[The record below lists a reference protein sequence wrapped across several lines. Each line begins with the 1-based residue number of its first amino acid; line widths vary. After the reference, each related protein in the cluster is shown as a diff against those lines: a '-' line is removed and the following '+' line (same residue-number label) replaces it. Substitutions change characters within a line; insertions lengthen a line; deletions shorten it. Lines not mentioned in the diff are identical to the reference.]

1 MSNTKLITD
10 YTTGSVPKSLL
21 RFSLPFMLSN
31 ALQVVYSLV
40 DMLVVGQVLGTNAVA
55 GVTNGSTVVMFMT
68 MVGLGFSNGGQ
79 IYIAQLIGAGR
90 KKELNNAIGTLFT
103 LVLGLAVILTGI
115 GVAIGIPVLNLL
127 KTPTEAYN
135 HAWDYLLICTLGNV
149 FTFGYNM
156 VSAVL
161 RGMGDSKRP
170 FIFVLIASILNLI
183 LDILFVK
190 YLHMGTAGA
199 ALATILGQAIA
210 FIYALIYLFKR
221 KESFGFD
228 FKRKSFAIDKTA
240 AKHLSRL
247 GVPLAI
253 QSAAINLSMM
263 YVNSLVNQVHVTASS
278 TFGTGVKIDDVV
290 NRITYGLTLA
300 GSSMIG
306 QNVAANKQKRAA
318 SVVNWILIFSTIF
331 YTIFAIVLLCFSEQL
346 FGFFKREEDVIN
358 PEYIKQF
365 VIAAI
370 ISFPGMLLMRAT
382 NALMNGIGNSKLNL
396 IFGLLDGVVLRI
408 SLSYILGI
416 ALGLGLFGFFLGYG
430 LAAYGTSIPGI
441 LYYLSGKWKNYRMLK
456 TENE

>member
-1 MSNTKLITD
+1 MSNAKLITD

-40 DMLVVGQVLGTNAVA
+40 DMLVVGQVLGTHAVS

-79 IYIAQLIGAGR
+79 IYIAQLIGAKR

-103 LVLGLAVILTGI
+103 LVLGLAAALTII
-115 GVAIGIPVLNLL
+115 GVCIGMPVLNLL
-127 KTPTEAYN
+127 KTPAEAYD
-135 HAWDYLLICTLGNV
+135 HAWNYLLICTIGNI

-170 FIFVLIASILNLI
+170 FTFVLIASILNLI

-190 YLHMGTAGA
+190 FLHLGTSGA
-199 ALATILGQAIA
+199 ALATIIGQAVA
-210 FIYALIYLFKR
+210 FIYALIYLYHR
-221 KESFGFD
+221 KEDFGFD
-228 FKRKSFAIDKTA
+228 FKRTSFAIDKTA
-240 AKHLSRL
+240 AGHLCRL
-247 GVPLAI
+247 GIPLAI

-290 NRITYGLTLA
+290 NRITYGLTMA

-306 QNVAANKQKRAA
+306 QNVAAGKQKRAA
-318 SVVNWILIFSTIF
+318 SVVNWILIYCAIF
-331 YTIFAIVLLCFSEQL
+331 YAIFTVILLCFSTEL
-346 FGFFKREEDVIN
+346 FGFFKRDEDVIN

-365 VIAAI
+365 VTAAI
-370 ISFPGMLLMRAT
+370 IGFPGMLLMRGT

-416 ALGLGLFGFFLGYG
+416 ALNLGLFGFFLGYA

-441 LYYLSGKWKNYRMLK
+441 IYYLSGKWKNYRMLK
-456 TENE
+456 TE

>member
-1 MSNTKLITD
+1 MSNAKLITD

-40 DMLVVGQVLGTNAVA
+40 DMLVVRQVLGTNAVS

-79 IYIAQLIGAGR
+79 IYIAQLIGAKR
-90 KKELNNAIGTLFT
+90 KKELNHAIGTLFT

-127 KTPTEAYN
+127 KTPTEAYD
-135 HAWDYLLICTLGNV
+135 HAWNYLLICTLGNV

-161 RGMGDSKRP
+161 RGMGDSRRP
-170 FIFVLIASILNLI
+170 FIFVFIASVLNLI

-190 YLHMGTAGA
+190 YLNMGTSGA
-199 ALATILGQAIA
+199 ALATILGQAVA
-210 FIYALIYLFKR
+210 FIYALIYLYKR
-221 KESFGFD
+221 KEAFGFD
-228 FKRKSFAIDKTA
+228 FKAKSFAIDKTA
-240 AKHLSRL
+240 ARHLSRL

-290 NRITYGLTLA
+290 NRITYGLTMA
-300 GSSMIG
+300 GSSMVG
-306 QNVAANKQKRAA
+306 QNVAADKQKRAA
-318 SVVNWILIFSTIF
+318 SVINWILIFSGIF
-331 YTIFAIVLLCFSEQL
+331 YALFTVVLLFFSEEL

-370 ISFPGMLLMRAT
+370 ISFPGMLLMRGT

-416 ALGLGLFGFFLGYG
+416 ALDLGLFGFFLGYG

-441 LYYLSGKWKNYRMLK
+441 LYYLSGRWKSFRMLK
-456 TENE
+456 KEEV

>member
-40 DMLVVGQVLGTNAVA
+40 DMLVVGQVLGTNAVS

-79 IYIAQLIGAGR
+79 IYIAQLIGAKR

-103 LVLGLAVILTGI
+103 LVIGLGIALTI
-115 GVAIGIPVLNLL
+115 TGVCVGMPVLNLL
-127 KTPTEAYN
+127 NTPDSAKD
-135 HAWDYLLICTLGNV
+135 HAWDYLFICTLGNV

-161 RGMGDSKRP
+161 RGMGDSERP
-170 FIFVLIASILNLI
+170 FFFVLIASILNLI
-183 LDILFVK
+183 FDILFVK
-190 YLHMGTAGA
+190 YFHMGTAGA
-199 ALATILGQAIA
+199 ALATIIGQAVA
-210 FIYALIYLFKR
+210 FIYALIYLYKR

-228 FKRKSFAIDKTA
+228 FKRESFSIDKTA
-240 AKHLSRL
+240 ARQLSRL

-253 QSAAINLSMM
+253 QSGAINLSMM

-290 NRITYGLTLA
+290 NRITYGLTMA
-300 GSSMIG
+300 GSSMVG
-306 QNVAANKQKRAA
+306 QNVAAEKHKRAA
-318 SVVNWILIFSTIF
+318 SVINWILIFSAIF
-331 YTIFAIVLLCFSEQL
+331 YAVFTIVLLLFSEEL
-346 FGFFKREEDVIN
+346 FGFFKRKEDVIN
-358 PEYIKQF
+358 PKYIEQF

-370 ISFPGMLLMRAT
+370 ISFPGMLLMRGT

-396 IFGLLDGVVLRI
+396 IFGLLDGVILRI

-416 ALGLGLFGFFLGYG
+416 VLDLGLFGFFLGYG
-430 LAAYGTSIPGI
+430 LAAYGTSLPGI
-441 LYYLSGKWKNYRMLK
+441 IYYLSGRWKKYRMLK
-456 TENE
+456 E

>member
-1 MSNTKLITD
+1 MSNAKLITD
-10 YTTGSVPKSLL
+10 YTTGSVPKSLI

-40 DMLVVGQVLGTNAVA
+40 DMLVVGQVLGTNAVS
-55 GVTNGSTVVMFMT
+55 GVTNGSTIVMFMT

-90 KKELNNAIGTLFT
+90 KKELNHAIGTLFS
-103 LVLGLAVILTGI
+103 LVLGLSLALTII
-115 GVAIGIPVLNLL
+115 GVAVGGPVLDLL
-127 KTPTEAYN
+127 KTPVEARS
-135 HAWDYLLICTLGNV
+135 HAWDYFLICTLGNV

-170 FIFVLIASILNLI
+170 FIFVLIASVLNLI

-190 YLHMGTAGA
+190 YFHMGTAGA
-199 ALATILGQAIA
+199 ALATILGQAVA
-210 FIYALIYLFKR
+210 FLYALIYLYKR
-221 KESFGFD
+221 KEEFGFD
-228 FKRKSFAIDKTA
+228 FKLKSFSINKTA
-240 AKHLSRL
+240 ARQLSRL

-290 NRITYGLTLA
+290 NRITYGLTMA
-300 GSSMIG
+300 GSSMVG
-306 QNVAANKQKRAA
+306 QNVAADKQKRAA
-318 SVVNWILIFSTIF
+318 SVINWILVFSTIF
-331 YTIFAIVLLCFSEQL
+331 YAIFTVILLCFSEEL
-346 FGFFKREEDVIN
+346 FGFFKREEDIIN
-358 PEYIKQF
+358 PEYIRQF

-370 ISFPGMLLMRAT
+370 ISFPGMLLMRGT

-416 ALGLGLFGFFLGYG
+416 MLDLGLFGFFLGYG

-441 LYYLSGKWKNYRMLK
+441 LYYLSGKWKTYRMLSK
-456 TENE
+456 EE

>member
-40 DMLVVGQVLGTNAVA
+40 DMLVVGQVLGTNAVS

-68 MVGLGFSNGGQ
+68 MVGMGFSNGGQ

-90 KKELNNAIGTLFT
+90 KKELNNAIGTLFS
-103 LVLGLAVILTGI
+103 LVLGLSVILTVI
-115 GVAIGIPVLNLL
+115 GVLVGMPVLNLL
-127 KTPTEAYN
+127 KTPTEAYD

-161 RGMGDSKRP
+161 RGMGDAKRP

-190 YLHMGTAGA
+190 YLNIGTSGA
-199 ALATILGQAIA
+199 ALATIIGQAVA
-210 FIYALIYLFKR
+210 FIYALIYLYKR

-228 FKRKSFAIDKTA
+228 FKKKSFAINKVA
-240 AKHLSRL
+240 AAHLSRL

-290 NRITYGLTLA
+290 NRITYGLTMA

-331 YTIFAIVLLCFSEQL
+331 YTIFAITLLCFSEEL

-358 PEYIKQF
+358 PEYIEQF

-416 ALGLGLFGFFLGYG
+416 ALDLGLFGFFLGYG

-441 LYYLSGKWKNYRMLK
+441 LYYISGKWKNYRMLK
-456 TENE
+456 SE

>member
-1 MSNTKLITD
+1 MANAKLVTD
-10 YTTGSVPKSLL
+10 YTTGSVPKSLI

-40 DMLVVGQVLGTNAVA
+40 DMLVVGQVMGTNAVS

-68 MVGLGFSNGGQ
+68 MVGMGFSNGGQ
-79 IYIAQLIGAGR
+79 IYIAQLIGAQR
-90 KKELNNAIGTLFT
+90 KKELNSAIGTLFS
-103 LVLGLAVILTGI
+103 LVLGLAAILTVI
-115 GVAIGIPVLNLL
+115 GVFIGNPVLSLL
-127 KTPTEAYN
+127 KTPTEAFDY
-135 HAWDYLLICTLGNV
+135 AWDYYLICTLGNV

-170 FIFVLIASILNLI
+170 FKFVLIASVLNLI

-190 YLHMGTAGA
+190 YLHLGTSGA
-199 ALATILGQAIA
+199 ALATILGQAVA
-210 FIYALIYLFKR
+210 FIYALIYLYRR
-221 KESFGFD
+221 KEAFGFD
-228 FKRKSFAIDKTA
+228 FKRKSFALDKTA
-240 AKHLSRL
+240 VTHLSRL
-247 GVPLAI
+247 GIPLAI

-290 NRITYGLTLA
+290 NRITYGLTMA

-331 YTIFAIVLLCFSEQL
+331 YTIFAVILLCFSEEL

-365 VIAAI
+365 VTAAI
-370 ISFPGMLLMRAT
+370 IGFPGMLLMRAT

-416 ALGLGLFGFFLGYG
+416 VLELGLFGFFLGYA
-430 LAAYGTSIPGI
+430 LAAYGTSVPGI
-441 LYYLSGKWKNYRMLK
+441 IYYLSGKWKHYRMLK
-456 TENE
+456 SE

>member
-1 MSNTKLITD
+1 MSHAKLITD
-10 YTTGSVPKSLL
+10 YTSGSVPKSLL
-21 RFSLPFMLSN
+21 RFSMPFMLSN

-40 DMLVVGQVLGTNAVA
+40 DMLVVGKVLGTNAVA
-55 GVTNGSTVVMFMT
+55 GVTNGSTMVMFMT

-79 IYIAQLIGAGR
+79 IYIAQLIGAKR

-103 LVLGLAVILTGI
+103 LVLGLAVLLTGI
-115 GVAIGIPVLNLL
+115 GVAVGIPVLDLL
-127 KTPTEAYN
+127 KTPAEAYD
-135 HAWDYLLICTLGNV
+135 HAWDYFLICALGNV

-161 RGMGDSKRP
+161 RGMGDSTRP
-170 FIFVLIASILNLI
+170 FIFVLIASVLNLI
-183 LDILFVK
+183 LDIWFVK

-199 ALATILGQAIA
+199 ALATISGQAVA
-210 FIYALIYLFKR
+210 FIYALIYLYKR
-221 KESFGFD
+221 KEAFGFD
-228 FKRKSFAIDKTA
+228 FKLKSFALDKTA
-240 AKHLSRL
+240 VKQLSRL

-290 NRITYGLTLA
+290 NRITYGLTMA
-300 GSSMIG
+300 GSSMVG
-306 QNVAANKQKRAA
+306 QNVAADKPKRAA
-318 SVVNWILIFSTIF
+318 SVINWILIFSTIF
-331 YTIFAIVLLCFSEQL
+331 YTIFTVILLCFSEEL

-358 PEYIKQF
+358 PEYIRQF

-416 ALGLGLFGFFLGYG
+416 ALDLGLFGFFLGYG
-430 LAAYGTSIPGI
+430 LAAYGTSVPGI
-441 LYYLSGKWKNYRMLK
+441 IYYLSGKWKNYRMLK
-456 TENE
+456 KEV

>member
-1 MSNTKLITD
+1 MANAKLVTD
-10 YTTGSVPKSLL
+10 YTTGSVPKSLI

-40 DMLVVGQVLGTNAVA
+40 DMLVVGQVMGTNAVS

-68 MVGLGFSNGGQ
+68 MVGMGFSNGGQ
-79 IYIAQLIGAGR
+79 IYIAQLIGAQR
-90 KKELNNAIGTLFT
+90 KKELNSAIGTLFS
-103 LVLGLAVILTGI
+103 LVLGLAAILTVI
-115 GVAIGIPVLNLL
+115 GVFIGNPVLSLL
-127 KTPTEAYN
+127 KTPTEAFDY
-135 HAWDYLLICTLGNV
+135 AWDYYLICTLGNV

-170 FIFVLIASILNLI
+170 FKFVLIASVLNLI

-190 YLHMGTAGA
+190 YLHLGTSGA
-199 ALATILGQAIA
+199 ALATILGQAVA
-210 FIYALIYLFKR
+210 FIYALIYLYRR

-228 FKRKSFAIDKTA
+228 FKRKSFALDKTA
-240 AKHLSRL
+240 VAHLSRL
-247 GVPLAI
+247 GIPLAI

-290 NRITYGLTLA
+290 NRITYGLTMA
-300 GSSMIG
+300 GSSMVG

-318 SVVNWILIFSTIF
+318 SVINWILIFSTIF
-331 YTIFAIVLLCFSEQL
+331 YTIFATILLLFSEEL

-358 PEYIKQF
+358 PEYIRQF
-365 VIAAI
+365 VVAAI
-370 ISFPGMLLMRAT
+370 ISFPGMLLMRGT

-416 ALGLGLFGFFLGYG
+416 VLELGLFGFFLGYG
-430 LAAYGTSIPGI
+430 LAAYGTSVPGI
-441 LYYLSGKWKNYRMLK
+441 IYYLSGKWKHYRMLK
-456 TENE
+456 SE